1 MLILMP
7 ESVSTFALFYQQLK
21 GPHHFRIF
29 AVLMVYCIQLFMQPA
44 SHMVYWKMT
53 VNGDCAFRM
62 LLIWPVVINCASSL
76 SPSCVIVHHQILW
89 RYGQNSESTY
99 VMTFTMLFMPET
111 SSRIQLKIKCLTMAS
126 TSSIV
131 FCKLETSHLEIGQ
144 QCLFHN
150 LTGLKQ
156 LATD

>member
-1 MLILMP
+1 MLILML
-7 ESVSTFALFYQQLK
+7 ESVSTFALFFQQSK
-21 GPHHFRIF
+21 GPNLFRIF
-29 AVLMVYCIQLFMQPA
+29 VASRVYSIQPFTQPA

-62 LLIWPVVINCASSL
+62 LPIWPVVTNCASSL

-89 RYGQNSESTY
+89 LCGWSSESTY
-99 VMTFTMLFMPET
+99 VMTSTMLSTPKT
-111 SSRIQLKIKCLTMAS
+111 SSKIQLRIKCLIMAS

-131 FCKLETSHLEIGQ
+131 FCKSETSHLEIGQ

-150 LTGLKQ
+150 LIGLKQ
-156 LATD
+156 LETD